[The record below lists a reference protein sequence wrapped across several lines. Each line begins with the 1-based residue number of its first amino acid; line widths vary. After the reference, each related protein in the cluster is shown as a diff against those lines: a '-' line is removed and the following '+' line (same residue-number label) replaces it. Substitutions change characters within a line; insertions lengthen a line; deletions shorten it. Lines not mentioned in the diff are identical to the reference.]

1 MATYENLQHERL
13 TEFFYIKSAYFAS
26 YTRILSIFGCV
37 LVKVWFANWSAH
49 PHLAELSNTC
59 TQLALAAHMLFC
71 DDAHWPIRAQ
81 AREKWFIVARK
92 GRLSVYNFFFFAF
105 VSVYNFITCLE
116 EIPHSSKG
124 CLWKLSI
131 ISCNSARSLTKDFYV
146 TTIALTLS
154 DFIRDDLRYSLL
166 SCIMS
171 VYFCLVFC
179 YRAQN
184 HNLSV

>member
-92 GRLSVYNFFFFAF
+92 GRLSVYNFFF
-105 VSVYNFITCLE
+105 L
-116 EIPHSSKG
+116 H
-124 CLWKLSI
+124 LSQ
-131 ISCNSARSLTKDFYV
+131 S
-146 TTIALTLS
+146 TTL
-154 DFIRDDLRYSLL
+154 
-166 SCIMS
+166 
-171 VYFCLVFC
+171 
-179 YRAQN
+179 
-184 HNLSV
+184 